1 MNNTKI
7 NSTNKING
15 AVFFVDILGFGALTK
30 KKIKLEDIDYEA
42 WNKTDEEK
50 SNQFFAMN
58 ILKTFRSSLTLIH
71 KKYSNVKVAQ
81 LSDCAFIWSENII
94 EVVLFANNLMAS
106 CIENG
111 ILCRGGL
118 AYGEILES
126 DDSNQMGH
134 FILGDAVTRAVELEG
149 KAKGCRVLIDDE
161 LPSALYKFDKNFS
174 NQIMQLFSPFHNLL
188 DYSIYDEFKW
198 YLVPYMSKK
207 TNLIHLK
214 DIEKI
219 DLIKARLKLASL
231 LRCSDKFHWNSL
243 SQEGFVHI
251 RASLDFITDYN
262 YEVINVWHDFRWD
275 AYHEIWGISNN
286 QTRSA
291 SMLEKVNEIIE
302 SSQSYKIVE
311 INNIQNKTVIEYF
324 DINEEK

>member
-15 AVFFVDILGFGALTK
+15 AVFFVDILGFGALTRN
-30 KKIKLEDIDYEA
+30 KIELEAIHYKA
-42 WNKTDEEK
+42 WNKTNEEK
-50 SNQFFAMN
+50 NNQFLAMN
-58 ILKTFRSSLTLIH
+58 LLKKFRNNLIQIN
-71 KKYSNVKVAQ
+71 KNYSHVKVAQ
-81 LSDCAFIWSENII
+81 LSDCAFIWSENISEVILFVNNFMTRAI
-94 EVVLFANNLMAS
+94 ED
-106 CIENG
+106 G

-118 AYGEILES
+118 AYGEILET
-126 DDSNQMGH
+126 DDSFNKIGQ

-161 LPSALYKFDKNFS
+161 FPSALYEFDKSFS

-198 YLVPYMSKK
+198 YLVPHMSKK

-219 DLIKARLKLASL
+219 DLTKARLKLASL
-231 LRCSDKFHWNSL
+231 LRYSDKFHWNSL
-243 SQEGFVHI
+243 SQEGFIHI

-275 AYHEIWGISNN
+275 AYHENWEISKN
-286 QTRSA
+286 QNRST
-291 SMLEKVNEIIE
+291 SMLSRANEIIE
-302 SSQSYKIVE
+302 SSQSYKI
-311 INNIQNKTVIEYF
+311 I
-324 DINEEK
+324 DINSTINKKW